1 MTTTNIFEAAT
12 KGKYR
17 FPFKGM
23 ISVEDLWDLKLQDL
37 DSVFKSLNKQKKQND
52 EESLLQVKTA
62 EDQELDNKIQIVKYI
77 VKFKQEEIE
86 ERLQAKGKKE
96 YNQKLLELIER
107 KQNEELAGK
116 SIEELQA
123 MLKA

>member
-12 KGKYR
+12 KEKYR

-86 ERLQAKGKKE
+86 ERLQAKNKKE

>member
-12 KGKYR
+12 KEKYR

-23 ISVEDLWDLKLQDL
+23 ISVEDLWDLKLKDL

-86 ERLQAKGKKE
+86 ERLQAKDKKE

>member
-1 MTTTNIFEAAT
+1 MTTTNIFEVAT
-12 KGKYR
+12 KEKYR

-77 VKFKQEEIE
+77 VKFKQKEIE
-86 ERLQAKGKKE
+86 ERLQAKDKKE

>member
-1 MTTTNIFEAAT
+1 MCWGVSCNCRSYIRGNRKIRSFVLFYAIF
-12 KGKYR
+12 
-17 FPFKGM
+17 FK
-23 ISVEDLWDLKLQDL
+23 E
-37 DSVFKSLNKQKKQND
+37 
-52 EESLLQVKTA
+52 
-62 EDQELDNKIQIVKYI
+62 NKIQIAKYI

-86 ERLQAKGKKE
+86 ERLQAKDKKE

>member
-12 KGKYR
+12 KEKYR

-86 ERLQAKGKKE
+86 ERLQAKDKKE

>member
-1 MTTTNIFEAAT
+1 MTITNIFEAAT

-62 EDQELDNKIQIVKYI
+62 EDQELENKIQIVKYI

-86 ERLQAKGKKE
+86 ERLQAKDKKE

>member
-1 MTTTNIFEAAT
+1 MCC
-12 KGKYR
+12 G
-17 FPFKGM
+17 
-23 ISVEDLWDLKLQDL
+23 ISCNCR
-37 DSVFKSLNKQKKQND
+37 SYIRGNR
-52 EESLLQVKTA
+52 
-62 EDQELDNKIQIVKYI
+62 KIRSFVKYI

-86 ERLQAKGKKE
+86 ECLQAKDKKE

>member
-12 KGKYR
+12 KEKYR

-86 ERLQAKGKKE
+86 ERLQAKYKKE

>member
-1 MTTTNIFEAAT
+1 MTTTNIFEVAT
-12 KGKYR
+12 KEKYR
-17 FPFKGM
+17 FPFKEM

-86 ERLQAKGKKE
+86 ERLQAKDKKE

>member
-1 MTTTNIFEAAT
+1 MTITNIFEAAT

-86 ERLQAKGKKE
+86 ERLQAKDKKE

-107 KQNEELAGK
+107 KQNEELARK

>member
-1 MTTTNIFEAAT
+1 MTITNIFEAAT
-12 KGKYR
+12 KEKYR

-62 EDQELDNKIQIVKYI
+62 EDQELANKIQIVKYI

-86 ERLQAKGKKE
+86 ERLQAKDKKE